1 MKKGIL
7 LLGVAAGL
15 IFGAAKADSVSADEI
30 WTIGDSTSVGWDG
43 NKNVKP
49 WVQTSGELLGAY
61 ANGYH
66 SKSGASIQSNFRSYV
81 RDFENDQYKSR
92 ATWVVVNMGV
102 NDVNYGSANIN
113 QVAEEFRE
121 GLTTLKA
128 ESNTSKIVVLLSQGD
143 WQGGNNDTIHQ
154 GGYSMNQLR
163 AAQRKVA
170 NDMNIQVIDPVVN
183 DSNYSWKL
191 GDKVVHP
198 TESTYQE
205 IGTKVAS
212 SVRVNNLQSVYT
224 SYMIDRLQV
233 TGYFN
238 TLSGW
243 RWLETGKA
251 YTGFRYYTGTYYYFV
266 NGVRQENQWVN
277 MWGNKYYVGSDGRA
291 YQGWHN
297 ISGVNYYFGDDGT
310 YYLR

>member
-15 IFGAAKADSVSADEI
+15 LISGAKSSSVSANEI
-30 WTIGDSTSVGWDG
+30 LSIGDSTSVGWDG

-49 WVQTSGELLGAY
+49 WLNTSGELLGSY
-61 ANGYH
+61 ANNNH
-66 SKSGASIQSNFRSYV
+66 SKSGASIQNNFRSYV
-81 RDFENDQYKSR
+81 RDFENDSYKSR

-113 QVAEEFRE
+113 QVTEEFRE

-128 ESNTSKIVVLLSQGD
+128 ESNTSKIVVLLSQGN

-170 NDMNIQVIDPVVN
+170 NDMNIQVINPVVD

-191 GDKVVHP
+191 GDKMVHP
-198 TESTYQE
+198 TESTYKE
-205 IGTKVAS
+205 IGEKVAN
-212 SVRVNNLQSVYT
+212 SVRYNNIQSVYAP
-224 SYMIDRLQV
+224 YMIDRLQR
-233 TGYFN
+233 TGYLN

-251 YTGFRYYTGTYYYFV
+251 YTGFRYYMGTYYYFV
-266 NGVRQENQWVN
+266 NGVRKDNQWVS

-297 ISGVNYYFGDDGT
+297 INGVNYYFGDNGT

>member
-15 IFGAAKADSVSADEI
+15 LISGAKSSSVSANEI
-30 WTIGDSTSVGWDG
+30 WSIGDSTSVGWDG

-49 WVQTSGELLGAY
+49 WLNTSGELLGSY
-61 ANGYH
+61 ANNNH
-66 SKSGASIQSNFRSYV
+66 SKSGASIQNNFRSYV
-81 RDFENDQYKSR
+81 RDFENDSYKSR

-113 QVAEEFRE
+113 QVTEEFRE

-128 ESNTSKIVVLLSQGD
+128 ESNTSKIVVLLSQGN

-170 NDMNIQVIDPVVN
+170 NDMNIQVINPVVN

-191 GDKVVHP
+191 GDKTVHP
-198 TESTYQE
+198 TESTYKE
-205 IGTKVAS
+205 IGEKVAN
-212 SVRVNNLQSVYT
+212 SVRYNNIQSVYT
-224 SYMIDRLQV
+224 PYMINRLQR
-233 TGYFN
+233 TGYLN

-251 YTGFRYYTGTYYYFV
+251 YTGFRYYMGTYYYFV
-266 NGVRQENQWVN
+266 NGVRKDNQWVS

-297 ISGVNYYFGDDGT
+297 INGVNYYFGDNGT